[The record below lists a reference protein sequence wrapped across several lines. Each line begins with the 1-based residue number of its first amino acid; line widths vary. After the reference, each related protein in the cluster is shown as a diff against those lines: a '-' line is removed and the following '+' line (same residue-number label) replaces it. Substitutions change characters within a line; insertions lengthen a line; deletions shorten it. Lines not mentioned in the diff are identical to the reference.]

1 MKRISDEPA
10 YVLHRYDWSESSLI
24 LDVFTR
30 HHGRVAL
37 VARGAKKPSSS
48 FRPILLPLQNLRI
61 AFGGEAEIRNLRSSE
76 WTGGHVMPTGDA
88 LMSGYYVN
96 ELLMRLLVR
105 DDPHPVLFDTY
116 VQTVNILAQSANHQN
131 ESDSILEVALRAFE
145 LTLLKELGWLP
156 TLDRH
161 SSTLAQLENSES
173 YVLVP
178 EGGLRIAHEDDR
190 ASLQGVQWL
199 QLQAALEAEA
209 SFSTLLSAC
218 THHLQSL
225 KTQLRS
231 VLHYHCGVNTFKTR
245 QMMLDIQNV
254 AT

>member
-30 HHGRVAL
+30 HHGRIAL

-48 FRPILLPLQNLRI
+48 FRPILLPMQNLRM
-61 AFGGEAEIRNLRSSE
+61 AFGGDAEIRNLRSCE
-76 WTGGHVMPTGDA
+76 WAGGHVMPTGDA

-105 DDPHPVLFDTY
+105 EDPHPVLFDTY
-116 VQTVNILAQSANHQN
+116 VQTVNILAQATNHQGA
-131 ESDSILEVALRAFE
+131 SDSILEVALRAFE

-156 TLDRH
+156 ALDH
-161 SSTLAQLENSES
+161 HGSTLAQLEKSEF

-190 ASLQGVQWL
+190 AGLQGEQWL
-199 QLQAALEAEA
+199 QLQSALEVGA
-209 SFSTLLSAC
+209 SFSSLLSAC
-218 THHLQSL
+218 TQQLQAL
-225 KTQLRS
+225 KSQLRS

-254 AT
+254 SG